1 MKNREF
7 FSDFKGSGPI
17 NCKIFLNCFMYY
29 FSVGRRRPVRPR
41 SLLKRS
47 INTTRQKRFAP
58 WLLIPALFDT
68 SLNLAATEL
77 RETAIEIQRRLKQN
91 SYRYLQE
98 RAKNR
103 TRDAILSQYA
113 KELNLMKFNTTGNSG
128 DVGFSPVA
136 PLAVENGTNSS
147 VHLLAK
153 RSNGELNITL
163 KSVPEYEG
171 PLPRYPIGTVP
182 GFGNMICPN
191 DALPKPALMFV
202 PGKTG
207 LFTLGFRCPTAFP
220 QGSKEADYPHAFIN
234 MLRQGRAKRGLANFA
249 NVRCDDGS
257 KPQRIT
263 TPSSMPNLYY
273 VGIFCAVKATESA
286 TA

>member
-1 MKNREF
+1 M
-7 FSDFKGSGPI
+7 
-17 NCKIFLNCFMYY
+17 L
-29 FSVGRRRPVRPR
+29 
-41 SLLKRS
+41 
-47 INTTRQKRFAP
+47 T
-58 WLLIPALFDT
+58 
-68 SLNLAATEL
+68 
-77 RETAIEIQRRLKQN
+77 
-91 SYRYLQE
+91 
-98 RAKNR
+98 
-103 TRDAILSQYA
+103 
-113 KELNLMKFNTTGNSG
+113 
-128 DVGFSPVA
+128 
-136 PLAVENGTNSS
+136 
-147 VHLLAK
+147 K

-171 PLPRYPIGTVP
+171 PLPRYPVGNVP

-202 PGKTG
+202 PGKAG

>member
-1 MKNREF
+1 M
-7 FSDFKGSGPI
+7 
-17 NCKIFLNCFMYY
+17 
-29 FSVGRRRPVRPR
+29 
-41 SLLKRS
+41 
-47 INTTRQKRFAP
+47 
-58 WLLIPALFDT
+58 
-68 SLNLAATEL
+68 
-77 RETAIEIQRRLKQN
+77 
-91 SYRYLQE
+91 
-98 RAKNR
+98 
-103 TRDAILSQYA
+103 
-113 KELNLMKFNTTGNSG
+113 
-128 DVGFSPVA
+128 
-136 PLAVENGTNSS
+136 ENGTNSS
-147 VHLLAK
+147 VHLLTK

-191 DALPKPALMFV
+191 YAPPKPALIFV

-220 QGSKEADYPHAFIN
+220 QDSKEADYPQAFIN
-234 MLRQGRAKRGLANFA
+234 MLRRGRAKRGLANFA

>member
-68 SLNLAATEL
+68 SLNLAGTGL
-77 RETAIEIQRRLKQN
+77 SET
-91 SYRYLQE
+91 YLQE
-98 RAKNR
+98 RAKNHNVSQERAKSR
-103 TRDAILSQYA
+103 TRYTILSQYA
-113 KELNLMKFNTTGNSG
+113 I
-128 DVGFSPVA
+128 PVA

-147 VHLLAK
+147 VHLLTK

-220 QGSKEADYPHAFIN
+220 QDSKEADYPQAFIN
-234 MLRQGRAKRGLANFA
+234 MLRRGRAKRGLANFA

-263 TPSSMPNLYY
+263 TPSSMPNFYY

>member
-1 MKNREF
+1 
-7 FSDFKGSGPI
+7 
-17 NCKIFLNCFMYY
+17 MYY

-77 RETAIEIQRRLKQN
+77 RETAIEIQKRLKQN
-91 SYRYLQE
+91 SYRYLQERAKNRTRDEILSQYAKELNLMKSNATRQKRFAPWLLIPALFDTSLDLAAADLRQTAIDIQNHLIRNNYRNSQE

-147 VHLLAK
+147 VHLLTK
-153 RSNGELNITL
+153 RSSGELNITL
-163 KSVPEYEG
+163 PPHCE
-171 PLPRYPIGTVP
+171 LRY
-182 GFGNMICPN
+182 
-191 DALPKPALMFV
+191 
-202 PGKTG
+202 
-207 LFTLGFRCPTAFP
+207 
-220 QGSKEADYPHAFIN
+220 SK
-234 MLRQGRAKRGLANFA
+234 
-249 NVRCDDGS
+249 
-257 KPQRIT
+257 
-263 TPSSMPNLYY
+263 
-273 VGIFCAVKATESA
+273 IFCAVKATESA
-286 TA
+286 TT